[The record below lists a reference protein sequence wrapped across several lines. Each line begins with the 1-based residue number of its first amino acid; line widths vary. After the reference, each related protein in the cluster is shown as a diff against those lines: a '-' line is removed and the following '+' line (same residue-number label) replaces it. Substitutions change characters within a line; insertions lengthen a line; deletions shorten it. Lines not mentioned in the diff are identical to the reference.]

1 MFIDILLLVVG
12 LAVLVAGAEFLVRGS
27 VSIASK
33 FSISPLVIGMTIV
46 AFGTSAPELIVS
58 VKAALIGSSDIAIG
72 NVVGSNI
79 ANIALILGITAL
91 IFPIAIDKQSIN
103 VDWPMMIFA
112 SGLFYLFMLDGNIAR
127 WEGVILFL
135 ALVSFTIWLIN
146 NSKKKNKDLEKDEN
160 KEKVNLTKASLFIA
174 IGLIGLYFGADW
186 FIISSV
192 NIAQELGMSQHIIGV
207 TVVAFGTSVP
217 ELVTSA
223 VAAFRKQD
231 DISIGNLIG
240 SNIFNILGVIGLSG
254 IIQPIS
260 VSEVVLNFDIFW
272 VIGVAIALFP
282 LMRFG
287 QKITRIKGLFLLL
300 IYIAYVAILLIH

>member
-1 MFIDILLLVVG
+1 MLANVLILFAG

-27 VSIASK
+27 VGLAQK
-33 FSISPLVIGMTIV
+33 FKISPLVIGMTIV

-58 VKAALIGSSDIAIG
+58 VKAALQGSSDIAIG

-79 ANIALILGITAL
+79 ANLALILGITAL

-103 VDWPMMIFA
+103 VDWPMMVFA
-112 SGLFYLFMLDGNIAR
+112 SGLFYFFMLDGSIER
-127 WEGVILFL
+127 WEGLILFL
-135 ALVSFTIWLIN
+135 ALISFTTYLIFD
-146 NSKKKNKDLEKDEN
+146 SKKKNKN
-160 KEKVNLTKASLFIA
+160 KEEDTLVKKLHITKALFFVV
-174 IGLIGLYFGADW
+174 IGLVGLYFGAEW
-186 FIISSV
+186 FVLSSV
-192 NIAQELGMSQHIIGV
+192 NIAELLGMSQHIIGV

-254 IIQPIS
+254 IIKPMS
-260 VSEVVLNFDIFW
+260 VSDIVLNFDIFW
-272 VIGVAIALFP
+272 VIGVALALFP

-287 QKITRIKGLFLLL
+287 RKITRTKGIFLLSLYVVYVVLLL
-300 IYIAYVAILLIH
+300 I